1 MLMGAQS
8 SAFSRAPTLFKK
20 SSPFCE
26 CRSNFP
32 AAESRYRLVAQHAG
46 HLGGPG
52 EPCGRGES
60 APREKAIATQLRRCL
75 PWKEADTLQYWGRAL
90 LAAGESAHAIESST
104 RRIASPEPWSKFPNI
119 CSRVD
124 LLTSSEA
131 RFRRCRPW
139 STVFRRQ
146 GEGNGK

>member
-1 MLMGAQS
+1 
-8 SAFSRAPTLFKK
+8 
-20 SSPFCE
+20 SSPFYE

-32 AAESRYRLVAQHAG
+32 AAESRYRLVAQHAC
-46 HLGGPG
+46 HLGGPR
-52 EPCGRGES
+52 EPRGPGES
-60 APREKAIATQLRRCL
+60 APPEKAIPTQLPRSL
-75 PWKEADTLQYWGRAL
+75 PGEEAATPQDWCRAL
-90 LAAGESAHAIESST
+90 IAASESAHPIESST